1 MTDSSNTTE
10 TESTFDPWTVADRAG
25 VDYAHRTY
33 VHETTDHCE
42 ADAAGRVV
50 VGVTDERGAAVLMV
64 DPDRSVAVFPNETL
78 GPDEEWLPTARR
90 VTAEATGLD
99 VTIDDPVR
107 IRRVEHTTEDDDR
120 PHAATVHVVFEAT
133 PQETTAEPAAPD
145 DVALRADWF
154 DSMPFEPVTENRMQ
168 RDARGDIQSVLGSR

>member
-1 MTDSSNTTE
+1 MTDSTNTTE
-10 TESTFDPWTVADRAG
+10 TESTFDSGTVADRAG

-33 VHETTDHCE
+33 VHETADHCE

-50 VGVTDERGAAVLMV
+50 VGVTDERGAAVLLV

-78 GPDEEWLPTARR
+78 GPDEEWRPTARR

-99 VTIDDPVR
+99 VTIEDPVR
-107 IRRVEHTTEDDDR
+107 IRRVEHTTGEADA
-120 PHAATVHVVFEAT
+120 PHAETVHVVFEAT
-133 PQETTAEPAAPD
+133 PQETTAEPVAPD

-154 DSMPFEPVTENRMQ
+154 DSIPFDPITNNHMQ
-168 RDARGDIQSVLGSR
+168 RDAIGDIRTIFGSR